1 MDRKLLEQF
10 PGVGRKT
17 VNVFLSEFY
26 QFPAF
31 AVDTHV
37 ERLSK
42 RLQLAKKDDTVVE
55 VETKLKRVFPKEIPT
70 IKLCISRVRV
80 PHACAAQSTTWA
92 AGWQER

>member
-1 MDRKLLEQF
+1 MLVE
-10 PGVGRKT
+10 KT

-55 VETKLKRVFPKEIPT
+55 VETKLKRVFRKKDGLGHIYNWCYLVVT
-70 IKLCISRVRV
+70 IVKR
-80 PHACAAQSTTWA
+80 
-92 AGWQER
+92 